1 VWGMLIKGLQAF
13 LDYVES
19 ITGSYGIAI
28 IAFTIV
34 VKTALY
40 PLTLKQQK
48 ALLEQ
53 RKYAPEL
60 QKIQEKYK
68 KKPEEMQK
76 KMMEFYRKHNYNP
89 FGACLPLLLQLP
101 IIYLLHGAIRGH
113 DFKNQGFLWVPLLT
127 QRDPY
132 CIWPILST
140 SFMLLQHKIQQKLNP
155 TPPAT
160 SGNAPDMSSTNM
172 IMTIFIGYITTK
184 LPAGLVIYWTISNA
198 VTLIQYLMIYRKLG
212 GSAEEVQKA

>member
-1 VWGMLIKGLQAF
+1 MWGMLIKGLQAF

-68 KKPEEMQK
+68 KKPEELQK
-76 KMMEFYRKHNYNP
+76 KTMEFYRQHNYNP
-89 FGACLPLLLQLP
+89 FGACLPLILQIPL
-101 IIYLLHGAIRGH
+101 IYLLFGVIRNH
-113 DFKNQGFLWVPLLT
+113 DFDSQGFLWVPLLT
-127 QRDPY
+127 ERDPLY
-132 CIWPILST
+132 IWPMLSVALA
-140 SFMLLQHKIQQKLNP
+140 FLQNKIQEKTNP
-155 TPPAT
+155 AADGSAAASVNSLIFP
-160 SGNAPDMSSTNM
+160 
-172 IMTIFIGYITTK
+172 IFIGIISVTF
-184 LPAGLVIYWTISNA
+184 PAGLIMYWTVSSA
-198 VTLIQYLMIYRKLG
+198 VTIAQNYYINRRLQA
-212 GSAEEVQKA
+212 SAEEVQKA